1 MCRIPPPPPLI
12 APLCHSVMILL
23 EHPVHLEHLCGPTIG
38 SLALPSDCHSALL
51 QLNLSKGMLV
61 GGVSTEQDKCLC
73 GSFFMLAYELR
84 SNEFDQGLH
93 SPNIRLGSK
102 AVATPGGCFRGCL
115 PQTQNLQGM
124 LQNEN
129 TESLVQKI
137 ISRR

>member
-1 MCRIPPPPPLI
+1 MW
-12 APLCHSVMILL
+12 
-23 EHPVHLEHLCGPTIG
+23 PTIG

-61 GGVSTEQDKCLC
+61 GGVRTEHDKCLC

-84 SNEFDQGLH
+84 SNEFDQGLL

-102 AVATPGGCFRGCL
+102 AVGKVVVATPGGCFGGCL

-129 TESLVQKI
+129 TEPRVQKI